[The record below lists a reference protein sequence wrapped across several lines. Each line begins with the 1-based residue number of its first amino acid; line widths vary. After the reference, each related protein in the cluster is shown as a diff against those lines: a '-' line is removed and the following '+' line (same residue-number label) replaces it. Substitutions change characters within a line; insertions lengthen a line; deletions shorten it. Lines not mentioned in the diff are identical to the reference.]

1 MLEERTVEDWLRS
14 GILVRK
20 EPRQTHPG
28 VRRVLRYLRQPEV
41 DRHCTS
47 LAHLATIAELS
58 PSRLMHVFT
67 ESVGIP
73 LRRYLLWLR
82 VQRAA
87 GAIVA
92 GRSATDAAQIAG
104 FADASHL
111 TRTFRRT
118 LGMTPRD
125 LALRGPRMQ
134 VMHDRWLKT
143 VYEGR

>member
-1 MLEERTVEDWLRS
+1 
-14 GILVRK
+14 
-20 EPRQTHPG
+20 
-28 VRRVLRYLRQPEV
+28 
-41 DRHCTS
+41 
-47 LAHLATIAELS
+47 
-58 PSRLMHVFT
+58 MHVFT
-67 ESVGIP
+67 ESVGNP